1 MVAACDKVP
10 PSVIGFLYAYL
21 KNMIDTLRCSP
32 FKVDAESAMKSTQ
45 SSIEDYHRLQSII
58 ACNLERQAKQLKRAA
73 QSLRKGAR
81 DLRKRVADPSMKHH
95 QKNPD
100 VEYDHPKLFDE
111 FFKILQDSRQSAQVN
126 IMIAGDI
133 INNCRPRS

>member
-1 MVAACDKVP
+1 
-10 PSVIGFLYAYL
+10 
-21 KNMIDTLRCSP
+21 MIDTLRCSP

-81 DLRKRVADPSMKHH
+81 DLRKKVADPSMKHH

-133 INNCRPRS
+133 INNCRPRSQHK